1 MTTAGATSQG
11 TDYRGALRGIDLV
24 GPTLPIGALAIAYIW
39 LGVLNPNA
47 FSYLGLHLILGSAV
61 PVALATMSQT
71 FIIALGDIDLGI
83 GFFVG
88 LANAVV
94 AVVLTDSPLL
104 ALLFMVLMVVGYA
117 TQGALIS
124 TRRIPSITLTLGAS
138 FVWLGFA
145 RIIAPTPRGGSP
157 EWLREFFAMDAPV
170 VPLGVWLLAATALVG
185 YLILFRTRV
194 GLIIRS
200 AGSNEDAFVANGGS
214 MVKARM
220 YGYALAGVFGI
231 LAGFAVT
238 GITGSADP
246 LASADYTLIS
256 IAAVILGGGSFGGGK
271 VSTMGSVAGA
281 MVFSVLAAL
290 MTQMSISSS
299 YQTGAKGLGLV
310 IVIAGR
316 RFLTKRTN

>member
-1 MTTAGATSQG
+1 MTAAELTSQG

-24 GPTLPIGALAIAYIW
+24 GPTVPIAALAIAYIW
-39 LGVLNPNA
+39 LGILNPNA
-47 FSYLGLHLILGSAV
+47 FSYLGLDLILGSAV
-61 PVALATMSQT
+61 PVALATMSQS

-104 ALLFMVLMVVGYA
+104 ALLFMVLMVAGYA
-117 TQGALIS
+117 AQGTLIS
-124 TRRIPSITLTLGAS
+124 ARRIPSITMTLGAS
-138 FVWLGFA
+138 FVWLGLA
-145 RIIAPTPRGGSP
+145 RLIAPTPRGGSP
-157 EWLREFFAMDAPV
+157 EWLRALFALDTPV
-170 VPLGVWLLAATALVG
+170 VPLGVWLLGSTALAG
-185 YLILFRTRV
+185 YLILFRTRI

-256 IAAVILGGGSFGGGK
+256 IAAVILGGGSFFGGK
-271 VSTMGSVAGA
+271 VSALGSVAGA

-290 MTQMSISSS
+290 MTTMAIPSS

-310 IVIAGR
+310 IAIAGR
-316 RFLTKRTN
+316 RFLTRWTS